1 MFILRAR
8 PMIHLLTIST
18 RCLHHC
24 GTFQAHPRHP
34 RWPSGL

>member
-18 RCLHHC
+18 RCHHHC